1 MGVLL
6 LPRHDSPWQQLL
18 QSMWLKF
25 IVIPG
30 RLFSCQGYEIFIVC
44 QKLENLQ
51 GDPPFLGHGLGKVG
65 WVGSLTCTFGEHSWL
80 TGLNYNYL
88 LIRHDSAT
96 SHTGMH

>member
-1 MGVLL
+1 
-6 LPRHDSPWQQLL
+6 
-18 QSMWLKF
+18 MWLKF

-65 WVGSLTCTFGEHSWL
+65 WVGSLSTCTFGVHSWL
-80 TGLNYNYL
+80 TGLNSNYL
-88 LIRHDSAT
+88 LIRHDGAT
-96 SHTGMH
+96 SNTGMH